1 MRLSDVLRFNLALRG
16 DEPAFRVAGSVLTHR
31 EVDLRAGRLAAFLS
45 ATAPRGSRICVLL
58 SNCLIYPEI
67 YFACA
72 RAGMIIVPMGPQLT
86 EADLARVFGECGPAL
101 LITHADRAD
110 KARNAAERYGT
121 GLTVLCHQGVPA
133 DPRPLPDG
141 WRDYD
146 DTIAAVDGPFGGD
159 VSGAED
165 PAIILFTSGTTG
177 RPKGVIHSQAN
188 FVRGAV
194 TVVSSLGL
202 TTPGRALQVLPIAG
216 INFVW
221 VLSFY
226 IAGLE
231 VEFLQKFDAQKLPRH
246 LSDSRISHVVLAP
259 IMLDLISRDPG
270 AAKGC
275 DFSHLR
281 MLGYGGSRTP
291 REVAMRAIE
300 IYGPVLRQMYGQTE
314 ASGLL
319 TSKPAAFHAQD
330 FESAGPPLLGVDI
343 RIVDPSA
350 GDVTATGQ
358 TGEILAKVD
367 YALLGYWGRTDI
379 GAPADGWLHTGDTGR
394 ITPAGRLVI
403 MGRVDDMI
411 ITGGN
416 NVYPREIED
425 VLAAHPDVS
434 EIAVVGVPDPTWGE
448 RVTAFVVA
456 SGRRPAHEIEAD
468 LKRLAEAELASPKRP
483 RAWQFLEAL
492 PRTPTGKVLKTAL
505 VSMAGRKSAQVA

>member
-1 MRLSDVLRFNLALRG
+1 MRLSDVLRFNLALRA

-31 EVDLRAGRLAAFLS
+31 EVDLRTGRLAAFLS
-45 ATAPRGSRICVLL
+45 AAAPRGSRVCVLL

-86 EADLARVFGECGPAL
+86 EADLVRVFGECGPAL
-101 LITHADRAD
+101 LITHPYQAD
-110 KARNAAERYGT
+110 KARNAVERHGS
-121 GLTVLCHQGVPA
+121 GLAVLCHRDDPA
-133 DPRPLPDG
+133 GARPLPDG
-141 WRDYD
+141 WRDYED
-146 DTIAAVDGPFGGD
+146 AIAAADGAPGED
-159 VSGAED
+159 VSGPED
-165 PAIILFTSGTTG
+165 AAVILFTSGTTG

-194 TVVSSLGL
+194 TMVSSLGL
-202 TTPGRALQVLPIAG
+202 AAPGRALQVLPIAG

-231 VEFLQKFDAQKLPRH
+231 VELLQKFDAQKLPRH
-246 LSDSRISHVVLAP
+246 LSDNRISHVVLAP
-259 IMLDLISRDPG
+259 IMLDLISRDP
-270 AAKGC
+270 AAARDC

-291 REVAMRAIE
+291 REVGMRAVE

-319 TSKPAAFHAQD
+319 TSKPAALHADD
-330 FESAGPPLLGVDI
+330 FESAGPPLLGVDL
-343 RIVDPSA
+343 RIVDPGG
-350 GDVTATGQ
+350 GDITTSGQ
-358 TGEILAKVD
+358 TGEILARTD

-379 GAPADGWLHTGDTGR
+379 GTPAEGWLRTGDTGR
-394 ITPAGRLVI
+394 ITPAGRLVV

-411 ITGGN
+411 VTGGN

-425 VLAAHPDVS
+425 VLAGHPDVR
-434 EIAVVGVPDPTWGE
+434 EIAVVGVPDATWGE

-456 SGRRPAHEIEAD
+456 SGRRPVRETEAD
-468 LKRLAEAELASPKRP
+468 LKRLAEVELASPKRP
-483 RAWQFLEAL
+483 RAWQFVEAL
-492 PRTPTGKVLKTAL
+492 PRNPTGKVLKAAL
-505 VSMAGRKSAQVA
+505 VSMAERESARVA